1 MAIDAIGAKRAVIL
15 AAEAKIDHFAKLM
28 QENPRLARL
37 YQYWMQWYIV
47 RRADWTTRAYLEEVR
62 GWKRQLHTWE
72 NEGTVDEHLKEITVI
87 AKNLEIIE
95 DGLQVIE
102 TELRETLELAR
113 ERQWK
118 VRYPKPQTTMEGW
131 IGSIHQRYPIIKE
144 WIRRIREEL
153 PAAWMNFVY
162 VIFYSYTSWDRKRHV
177 EAHLESACINSE
189 KVKVKVKEYANKI
202 LRAFVEQV
210 NYERILRAQMGKPP
224 YEGELGNEN
233 AGDYWYWGVEWETE
247 VNYSVADRD
256 TDEKRGKDN
265 YGGGRLVPSRL
276 SVMQAPKQV
285 PMRLEVFDFDY
296 VALRRVL
303 QVDVAARWWE
313 LGLTEMLKI
322 LGIEVKR

>member
-1 MAIDAIGAKRAVIL
+1 LAIDAIGAKRAVIL

-87 AKNLEIIE
+87 AKNCEIIE
-95 DGLQVIE
+95 DGLAVIE
-102 TELRETLELAR
+102 TELRETLDLAR
-113 ERQWK
+113 DRQWR

-162 VIFYSYTSWDRKRHV
+162 VIFYSYTSWDMKRHV